1 MVCSILYVCYASPM
15 SEEEYD
21 KTNPW
26 ILNKAIQLSERML
39 DSNKTANLLIIVL
52 IVLAIL
58 PILGIGI
65 ALTRATAPIN
75 QIEISN

>member
-1 MVCSILYVCYASPM
+1 M

-39 DSNKTANLLIIVL
+39 DSNKTANILIIVL

-65 ALTRATAPIN
+65 VLTRATAPVN